1 MKHNPGHLGGYLH
14 PRSAATRTLVNCAF
28 CFCWDAW
35 FHDHPA
41 LHQTAAPRP
50 EPGRGE
56 RGGPPAAPLLSVP
69 SWPRA
74 IRAVRAW
81 LIPWVTLQRWWPA
94 AACTSTSVTN
104 KLPLAGGRRLE
115 PVHEIPL
122 LCIRNDTDKQ

>member
-14 PRSAATRTLVNCAF
+14 PRSAATRALVNCAASAGMPGSTTTRH
-28 CFCWDAW
+28 CTRLR
-35 FHDHPA
+35 HRGRNPA
-41 LHQTAAPRP
+41 V
-50 EPGRGE
+50 EK
-56 RGGPPAAPLLSVP
+56 GGPPAAPLLSVP

-104 KLPLAGGRRLE
+104 KLPLS
-115 PVHEIPL
+115 
-122 LCIRNDTDKQ
+122 